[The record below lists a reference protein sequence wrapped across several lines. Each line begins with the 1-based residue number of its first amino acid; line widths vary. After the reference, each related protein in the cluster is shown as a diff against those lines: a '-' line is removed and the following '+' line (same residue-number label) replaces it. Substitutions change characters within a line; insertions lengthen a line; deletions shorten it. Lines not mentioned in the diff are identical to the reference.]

1 MHFKTPLVLKRYF
14 SILLLGVFLL
24 TSFTLSHKEVI
35 NNPITIQSYP
45 LPENLN
51 FAGES
56 VPIHIPDVYER
67 MDRELM
73 VNAYWHSNS
82 LLMIKRVNK
91 YFPIIEP
98 ILKKHNVPAD
108 FKYIAVIESG
118 LINATSPA
126 GAKGIWQIMKATAK
140 DFKLE
145 VNNNVDERYHLEKT
159 TELACKYFL
168 EAKEKFGS
176 WTLAAASYNSGRA
189 RIARYLS
196 TQQADNYYD
205 LLLGEE
211 TGRYV
216 FRILAFKEILSNPEK
231 YGFYVDQQDLYQ
243 AIPTKTIII
252 ETPIE
257 DFAKFAKQQGIN
269 YKILKIHN
277 PWLRDTYLKNASGIR
292 ALIINTGCANAGT
305 GEEGILKA
313 KETCQAVSELLS
325 INSEQVLPFSRI
337 WKLTN
342 IYDCGF

>member
-216 FRILAFKEILSNPEK
+216 FRILAMKELLNNPER
-231 YGFYVDQQDLYQ
+231 YGFEVPETHMYKRVVTRKLPVDT
-243 AIPTKTIII
+243 AISNLAS
-252 ETPIE
+252 
-257 DFAKFAKQQGIN
+257 FAKMHQVN
-269 YKILKIHN
+269 YKELKIFN
-277 PWLRDTYLKNASGIR
+277 PWLLENHLNNKSRKQYYI
-292 ALIINTGCANAGT
+292 
-305 GEEGILKA
+305 E
-313 KETCQAVSELLS
+313 VP
-325 INSEQVLPFSRI
+325 VL
-337 WKLTN
+337 
-342 IYDCGF
+342 